1 MLECPCGVD
10 WKADKGGDQVTKEVN
25 REVVYWTRYRNQ
37 GSELVGVM
45 MMVLLE
51 VVVQMVVMVEVDR
64 EAVKERRPNI
74 FDQKLLTGISSQ
86 I

>member
-1 MLECPCGVD
+1 
-10 WKADKGGDQVTKEVN
+10 
-25 REVVYWTRYRNQ
+25 
-37 GSELVGVM
+37 M

-51 VVVQMVVMVEVDR
+51 VVVRMVVMVEVDR

-74 FDQKLLTGISSQ
+74 FDQKLITGISSQ

>member
-1 MLECPCGVD
+1 M
-10 WKADKGGDQVTKEVN
+10 
-25 REVVYWTRYRNQ
+25 VYWTRYTNQ

-74 FDQKLLTGISSQ
+74 FDPKLITGISSQ

>member
-1 MLECPCGVD
+1 M
-10 WKADKGGDQVTKEVN
+10 
-25 REVVYWTRYRNQ
+25 VYWTRYRNQ
-37 GSELVGVM
+37 VSELVGVM

-74 FDQKLLTGISSQ
+74 FDQKLITGISSQ

>member
-1 MLECPCGVD
+1 M
-10 WKADKGGDQVTKEVN
+10 
-25 REVVYWTRYRNQ
+25 VYWTRYRNQ
-37 GSELVGVM
+37 VSELVGVM

-51 VVVQMVVMVEVDR
+51 VVVQMVEVDR

-74 FDQKLLTGISSQ
+74 FDPKLITGISSQ

>member
-1 MLECPCGVD
+1 M
-10 WKADKGGDQVTKEVN
+10 
-25 REVVYWTRYRNQ
+25 
-37 GSELVGVM
+37 GVM

-74 FDQKLLTGISSQ
+74 FDPKLITGISSQ

>member
-1 MLECPCGVD
+1 M
-10 WKADKGGDQVTKEVN
+10 
-25 REVVYWTRYRNQ
+25 VYWTRYRNQ

-51 VVVQMVVMVEVDR
+51 VVVRMVVMVDR
-64 EAVKERRPNI
+64 DAVKERRPNI